1 VRPRTLPGE
10 VWRGVLNIGTGAA
23 MLYAV
28 RERGSTITVRRW
40 DGTDWVIE
48 RNVLVVMLAALR
60 HEQDQAMRAEA
71 RLAEELA
78 TNKQLNKDLHAALDA
93 VVEEMRER
101 RNAEGAIEC
110 YKARLT
116 ALGADL

>member
-1 VRPRTLPGE
+1 
-10 VWRGVLNIGTGAA
+10 
-23 MLYAV
+23 
-28 RERGSTITVRRW
+28 
-40 DGTDWVIE
+40 
-48 RNVLVVMLAALR
+48 
-60 HEQDQAMRAEA
+60 
-71 RLAEELA
+71 
-78 TNKQLNKDLHAALDA
+78 